1 MVMWE
6 DNKDLLQGPLGKDI
20 WISVNGNDHDFLLFI
35 LSIFEALFEFR
46 LRPCSVHI
54 AGWWRA
60 YEQECFALQIA
71 IYVGPEWVTASF
83 VRSLLLTIFMS
94 LITEGIN
101 LCLDPFLY
109 EITKTLFPML
119 IFRREKSMLGI
130 NWKWRVVCISLRMK
144 KFTYF
149 AWCRL
154 GFTLPISNLFMYFTF
169 KLVKVFNFFS

>member
-1 MVMWE
+1 M
-6 DNKDLLQGPLGKDI
+6 LQGDEEYMNKN
-20 WISVNGNDHDFLLFI
+20 V
-35 LSIFEALFEFR
+35 
-46 LRPCSVHI
+46 
-54 AGWWRA
+54 
-60 YEQECFALQIA
+60 
-71 IYVGPEWVTASF
+71 YVGPEWVTASF
-83 VRSLLLTIFMS
+83 VRSLLLTIFIS

-169 KLVKVFNFFS
+169 KLVKVFNFFFLSFAKFLRSWQKHHFCLCNQIFL